1 MGFPL
6 FLSYI
11 DIYVCMFSRFPYPVP
26 PPYHFERNSNSA
38 MRKINE
44 LVKRTRLLR
53 VHACIIGYLKEQ
65 MPMFMGREKMQV
77 RPCSGRHTLSIYKPI
92 DGGTFWFSPSCSP

>member
-1 MGFPL
+1 
-6 FLSYI
+6 
-11 DIYVCMFSRFPYPVP
+11 
-26 PPYHFERNSNSA
+26 

-53 VHACIIGYLKEQ
+53 VHAYIIGYLKEQ

-77 RPCSGRHTLSIYKPI
+77 GPPSFPPSLPPSLPPSTHLFPTLPL
-92 DGGTFWFSPSCSP
+92 FSRL

>member
-1 MGFPL
+1 
-6 FLSYI
+6 
-11 DIYVCMFSRFPYPVP
+11 
-26 PPYHFERNSNSA
+26 

-65 MPMFMGREKMQV
+65 MPMFMGREKMQARSV
-77 RPCSGRHTLSIYKPI
+77 KFVHLMWGRFYYLLLLNPHAPFLYL
-92 DGGTFWFSPSCSP
+92 